1 MNRYLRP
8 FGAAVVSALALTACG
23 PKPAA
28 PAGNPA
34 TPGGPATPAAAP
46 DTSKDIDALKAQM
59 AQYGVDIQS
68 RQIDK
73 VAAYYAPDAV
83 FMGPDYPPYVGA
95 PAIRAAFQ
103 QQMADPAYGVAL
115 APDSIT
121 VGSSGD
127 VAYVS
132 GHVALT
138 GFSQR
143 THGVVRL
150 RQGFVAGEKKDAT
163 GVWRLEAVAV
173 ANQP

>member
-1 MNRYLRP
+1 MNRQVCALL
-8 FGAAVVSALALTACG
+8 GAVAVSTLALAACA
-23 PKPAA
+23 PKAA
-28 PAGNPA
+28 GSANA
-34 TPGGPATPAAAP
+34 SASGGPAMPAAAA

-68 RQIDK
+68 RQLDK

-83 FMGPDYPPYVGA
+83 FIGPNYRFNGGGP
-95 PAIRAAFQ
+95 IRLALEQ
-103 QQMADPAYGVAL
+103 SMADPAYGVAL
-115 APDSIT
+115 APDTIT

-127 VAYVS
+127 VAYVV

-138 GFSQR
+138 GLNPA
-143 THGVVRL
+143 THRVERIN
-150 RQGFVAGEKKDAT
+150 QGLVAGEKKDST